1 MNEAAK
7 IPLVTTIPERC
18 RVCYTCVRECP
29 AKAIRIAVGQ
39 AEVLPDRCIG
49 CGNCVRVC
57 SQHAKLVYDSTQ
69 EVAAILESGARVA
82 AIVAPSFPAEFTEYT
97 PGQMAGALAAL
108 GFDLVC
114 EVAFGADLVAAE
126 YKRLLEHDDGKRY
139 IATTCPAIVAYV
151 ERYWPDL
158 VPNLAPIVSPMIAA
172 ARGLRAMHGPDLRI
186 VFVGPC
192 IAKKGELTGDTVRDD
207 VDAALTF
214 VELRGLLA
222 RAALTP
228 GSVTAREFDP
238 PYPGLGALF
247 PIGRGLLQA
256 ADLSEDLIDGDVVAV
271 QGGEEFVPAI
281 REFQSG
287 TLNARLLE
295 VLACEGCI
303 MGPGMSSGSS
313 LFDRRSRVS
322 RYVRERVNGRRRED
336 ADISPL
342 RSLNLSRT
350 FQAQDRRIAAPSDGE
365 LARILARMGKDCA
378 EDELNC
384 GACGYP
390 TCREHAIAIYK
401 GLAENE
407 MCLPYAID
415 QLRTTVKDLAVSN
428 EELARTQEALRHSE
442 RLASM
447 GQLAAGIAHELNNPL
462 GVVLMFAH
470 ILQEEHTKDPEFAED
485 LQIITEEADRCKK
498 IVAGLLH
505 FARQNKVQFRSV
517 DVPDLVDRCLAVM
530 RPPDGVA
537 IHAEHHMTADRAEI
551 DPDQITQVLTNL
563 VNNAYAATPPGGS
576 VTVTTE
582 EDGDRVRIRVID
594 TGAGIPKEN
603 AAKIF
608 EPFFTTKQ
616 IGKGTGLGLAVTYGI
631 VKMHR
636 GDIQV
641 ESNADSS
648 SGPTGTTVTVTVPRR
663 AERQQ
668 HESIGSGK

>member
-1 MNEAAK
+1 MNQAAK

-49 CGNCVRVC
+49 CGKCVRVC
-57 SQHAKLVYDSTQ
+57 SQHAKQVYDSTQ
-69 EVAAILESGARVA
+69 EVAAILESGAKVA
-82 AIVAPSFPAEFTEYT
+82 AIIAPSFPAEFTEYT

-126 YKRLLEHDDGKRY
+126 YKRLLDREDGKRY

-158 VPNLAPIVSPMIAA
+158 VPSLAPIVSPMVAA
-172 ARGLRAMHGPDLRI
+172 ARGLRALHGEDLHI
-186 VFVGPC
+186 VFIGPC
-192 IAKKGELTGDTVRDD
+192 IAKKGELTGDSVRDD

-222 RAALTP
+222 RANLAPATV
-228 GSVTAREFDP
+228 GTREFDP
-238 PYPGLGALF
+238 PRPGLGALF

-256 ADLSEDLIDGDVVAV
+256 ADLSEDLLEGDVVAV

-287 TLNARLLE
+287 TLDARLLE

-303 MGPGMSSGSS
+303 MGPGMSTGAS

-322 RYVRERVNGRRRED
+322 RYVRERVNGNPRGD
-336 ADISPL
+336 VDLAPL
-342 RSLNLSRT
+342 GSVDLSRC
-350 FQAQDRRIAAPSDGE
+350 FQAQDRRIAAPSDNE
-365 LARILARMGKDCA
+365 LTRILARIGKRCPD
-378 EDELNC
+378 DELNC
-384 GACGYP
+384 GACGYS

-401 GLAENE
+401 GLAESE

-415 QLRTTVKDLAVSN
+415 QLRTTVQDLAESH

-470 ILQEEHTKDPEFAED
+470 ILRDEHAKDPEFSED

-537 IHAEHHMTADRAEI
+537 VFADHHMTADRAEI

-582 EDGDRVRIRVID
+582 EEGDQIRIIVTD
-594 TGAGIPKEN
+594 TGTGIPKEN
-603 AAKIF
+603 AEKVF

-636 GDIQV
+636 GDIHV
-641 ESNADSS
+641 ESNADPN
-648 SGPTGTTVTVTVPRR
+648 SGPTGTTITVTLPRK

-668 HESIGSGK
+668 QEAIGSGK

>member
-1 MNEAAK
+1 MNQASK

-57 SQHAKLVYDSTQ
+57 SQHAKEVYDSTQ
-69 EVAAILESGARVA
+69 DVRAVLQSGARVA
-82 AIVAPSFPAEFTEYT
+82 AIVAPSFPAEFTEYS
-97 PGQMAGALAAL
+97 PGQLVGALHAM
-108 GFDLVC
+108 GFDLIC
-114 EVAFGADLVAAE
+114 EVAFGADLVAKE
-126 YKRLLEHDDGKRY
+126 YKVLLDKDDGKRY

-158 VPNLAPIVSPMIAA
+158 VPNLAPVVSPMIAA
-172 ARGLRAMHGPDLRI
+172 ARALRKLHGPDLRI
-186 VFVGPC
+186 VFMGPC
-192 IAKKGELTGDTVRDD
+192 IAKKGELTGDSVKDE

-222 RAALTP
+222 RANLTP
-228 GSVTAREFDP
+228 STVAPRDFDP

-256 ADLSEDLIDGDVVAV
+256 ANLAEDLLDGQVVAV

-281 REFQSG
+281 REFNSG
-287 TLNARLLE
+287 TLDARLLE

-303 MGPGMSSGSS
+303 MGPGMSSESS

-322 RYVRERVNGRRRED
+322 RYVRERVNGCSQEEGCESWLGGLD
-336 ADISPL
+336 LA
-342 RSLNLSRT
+342 RS
-350 FQAQDRRIAAPSDGE
+350 FEAQDRRIAAPSDEE
-365 LARILARMGKDCA
+365 LARILARIGKDCPD
-378 EDELNC
+378 DELNC
-384 GACGYP
+384 GACGYA

-401 GLAENE
+401 GLAESE

-415 QLRTTVKDLAVSN
+415 QLRTTVQDLAVSH

-470 ILQEEHTKDPEFAED
+470 ILKDEHAKDAEFSDD

-517 DVPDLVDRCLAVM
+517 DIPDLVDRCLAVM
-530 RPPDGVA
+530 RPPDAVTVST
-537 IHAEHHMTADRAEI
+537 IHRMANDRAEI

-576 VTVTTE
+576 IIVSTTDE
-582 EDGDRVRIRVID
+582 NDQIQIRVTD
-594 TGAGIPKEN
+594 TGVGIPKEH
-603 AAKIF
+603 AEKIF

-641 ESNADSS
+641 ESNADPQR
-648 SGPTGTTVTVTVPRR
+648 GPTGTTMVVTLPRR

-668 HESIGSGK
+668 QELIGTAK

>member
-57 SQHAKLVYDSTQ
+57 SQRAKQVYDSAQ
-69 EVAAILESGARVA
+69 DVRAILESGERVA

-97 PGQMAGALAAL
+97 PEHLVGAIEAM

-126 YKRLLEHDDGKRY
+126 YKKLLEQDDRNRY

-172 ARGLRAMHGPDLRI
+172 ARALRAIHGPDLRI

-192 IAKKGELTGDTVRDD
+192 IAKKGELAGDSVRGE

-214 VELRGLLA
+214 VELRGLFA
-222 RAALTP
+222 RANLAP
-228 GSVTAREFDP
+228 SAVQPRGFDP
-238 PYPGLGALF
+238 PRPGLGALF

-256 ADLSEDLIDGDVVAV
+256 ADLSEDLLEGDVVAV

-281 REFQSG
+281 REFYSG
-287 TLNARLLE
+287 TLDARLLE

-303 MGPGMSSGSS
+303 MGPGMSNGSS

-322 RYVRERVNGRRRED
+322 RYVRERVKPHRNDCTPPFESID
-336 ADISPL
+336 MS
-342 RSLNLSRT
+342 RS
-350 FQAQDRRIAAPSDGE
+350 FQAQDRRIAAPSDEE
-365 LARILARMGKDCA
+365 LMRILARMGKKHP

-384 GACGYP
+384 GACGYS

-401 GLAENE
+401 GLAESE

-415 QLRTTVKDLAVSN
+415 QLRTTVQDLAESH

-470 ILQEEHTKDPEFAED
+470 ILRDEHAKDEGFSED

-505 FARQNKVQFRSV
+505 FARQNKVQFKSV
-517 DVPDLVDRCLAVM
+517 NVPDLVDRCLAVM
-530 RPPDGVA
+530 RPPDGISVSMLHCMDNA
-537 IHAEHHMTADRAEI
+537 RAEI

-563 VNNAYAATPPGGS
+563 VNNAYAATPSGGS
-576 VTVTTE
+576 VTVSTTD
-582 EDGDRVRIRVID
+582 EDDRIRIRVTD
-594 TGAGIPKEN
+594 TGVGIPKEHM
-603 AAKIF
+603 AKIF
-608 EPFFTTKQ
+608 EPFFTTKR

-636 GDIQV
+636 GDIHV
-641 ESNADSS
+641 ESNDNPH
-648 SGPTGTTVTVTVPRR
+648 SGPTGTVITVTLPRR
-663 AERQQ
+663 AERLQQ
-668 HESIGSGK
+668 EMIGSEK

>member
-57 SQHAKLVYDSTQ
+57 SQRAKQVYDSAQ
-69 EVAAILESGARVA
+69 DVRAILESGERVA

-97 PGQMAGALAAL
+97 PEQLAGAIEAM

-126 YKRLLEHDDGKRY
+126 YKKLLERNDRNRY

-172 ARGLRAMHGPDLRI
+172 ARALRAIHGPNLRI

-192 IAKKGELTGDTVRDD
+192 IAKKGELAGDSVRGE

-214 VELRGLLA
+214 VELRGLFA
-222 RAALTP
+222 RANLAP
-228 GSVTAREFDP
+228 ASVQPRDFDP
-238 PYPGLGALF
+238 PRPGLGALF

-256 ADLSEDLIDGDVVAV
+256 ADLSEDLLDCDVVAV

-281 REFQSG
+281 REFYSG
-287 TLNARLLE
+287 TLDARLLE

-303 MGPGMSSGSS
+303 MGPGMSNGSS

-322 RYVRERVNGRRRED
+322 RYVRERVNPYRDDCTLPFESID
-336 ADISPL
+336 MS
-342 RSLNLSRT
+342 RS
-350 FQAQDRRIAAPSDGE
+350 FQAQDRRIAAPSSEE
-365 LARILARMGKDCA
+365 LVRILARMGKRCP

-384 GACGYP
+384 GACGYS

-401 GLAENE
+401 GLAESE

-415 QLRTTVKDLAVSN
+415 QLRTTVQDLAESH

-470 ILQEEHTKDPEFAED
+470 ILRDEHAKDEGFSED

-505 FARQNKVQFRSV
+505 FARQNKVQFKSV
-517 DVPDLVDRCLAVM
+517 NVPDLVDRCLAVM
-530 RPPDGVA
+530 RPPDGVSVSMLHCMNNA
-537 IHAEHHMTADRAEI
+537 RAEI

-563 VNNAYAATPPGGS
+563 VNNAYAATPSGGS
-576 VTVTTE
+576 VTVSTTD
-582 EDGDRVRIRVID
+582 EDDRIRIRVTD
-594 TGAGIPKEN
+594 TGVGIPKEHM
-603 AAKIF
+603 AKIF
-608 EPFFTTKQ
+608 EPFFTTKR

-636 GDIQV
+636 GDIHV
-641 ESNADSS
+641 ESNDNPH
-648 SGPTGTTVTVTVPRR
+648 SGPTGTGITVTLPRR
-663 AERQQ
+663 AERLQQ
-668 HESIGSGK
+668 EMIGSEK